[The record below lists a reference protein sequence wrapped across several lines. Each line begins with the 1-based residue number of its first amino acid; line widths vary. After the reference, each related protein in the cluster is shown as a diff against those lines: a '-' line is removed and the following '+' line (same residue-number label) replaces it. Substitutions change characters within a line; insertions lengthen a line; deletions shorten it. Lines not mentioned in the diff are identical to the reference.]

1 MWKWAIFRGT
11 PGVRNDGMERAE
23 DREDW
28 LIGSEGTIFVSTRVS
43 GLSPASDISLPQWQ
57 AEVRI
62 PSLMR

>member
-1 MWKWAIFRGT
+1 
-11 PGVRNDGMERAE
+11 MERAE